1 MNILKKIFS
10 NSKSEENVN
19 RECTSQS
26 STVSRKDIISQTG
39 NEVVIA
45 SQTPYGIDVSDEVT
59 PGTLGKTIAALRQKI
74 VDMVGPQFFEV
85 KMEMFDEELA
95 AAYREIDYLQM
106 KQSLRIWSH
115 IKKVYN
121 EGNLL
126 DEEYE
131 NWKSLYPDFIDD
143 DKCYGYTEEP
153 EIETRIE
160 EVSSMIE
167 SVPEDEKAAK
177 RPRKTHM

>member
-1 MNILKKIFS
+1 
-10 NSKSEENVN
+10 
-19 RECTSQS
+19 
-26 STVSRKDIISQTG
+26 
-39 NEVVIA
+39 
-45 SQTPYGIDVSDEVT
+45 
-59 PGTLGKTIAALRQKI
+59 
-74 VDMVGPQFFEV
+74 
-85 KMEMFDEELA
+85 
-95 AAYREIDYLQM
+95 M

-143 DKCYGYTEEP
+143 DNCYGYKEEP

-160 EVSSMIE
+160 KVSSNIE
-167 SVPEDEKAAK
+167 PASEDEKSYK